1 LLQTLSNKAAST
13 ANSRR
18 KSVGPISEEVV
29 AREKAASEI
38 DRKLKWS
45 RHQHLL
51 KWKWSSLNPFPKKNT
66 MFEILVQKRK
76 HYPVINSEK
85 YFQVKERDERVQET
99 APRKP
104 KDEEGSTEIPVY
116 VRETSLSSDG
126 RARGY
131 IECVR
136 EMEEFHFFAYRIYR

>member
-1 LLQTLSNKAAST
+1 
-13 ANSRR
+13 
-18 KSVGPISEEVV
+18 
-29 AREKAASEI
+29 
-38 DRKLKWS
+38 
-45 RHQHLL
+45 
-51 KWKWSSLNPFPKKNT
+51 

-76 HYPVINSEK
+76 HYPVINSK
-85 YFQVKERDERVQET
+85 KHFQVKERGERVQET

-136 EMEEFHFFAYRIYR
+136 EMEEFHFFAYRIYRGERKKAEKRRKPEGERMETS

>member
-1 LLQTLSNKAAST
+1 
-13 ANSRR
+13 
-18 KSVGPISEEVV
+18 
-29 AREKAASEI
+29 
-38 DRKLKWS
+38 
-45 RHQHLL
+45 
-51 KWKWSSLNPFPKKNT
+51 

-85 YFQVKERDERVQET
+85 HFQVKERGERVQET

-136 EMEEFHFFAYRIYR
+136 EMEEFHFFAHRYAEKRSADRTLPSSPKITELLAHGRSTTSENAYATVRPSRLLQN

>member
-1 LLQTLSNKAAST
+1 
-13 ANSRR
+13 
-18 KSVGPISEEVV
+18 
-29 AREKAASEI
+29 
-38 DRKLKWS
+38 
-45 RHQHLL
+45 
-51 KWKWSSLNPFPKKNT
+51 
-66 MFEILVQKRK
+66 MFEILEQKRK

-85 YFQVKERDERVQET
+85 KKHFQVKERGERVQET

-136 EMEEFHFFAYRIYR
+136 EMEEFHFFASCISNLYMRRKKKAEKRRKPEG